1 MNVEDEYRWEK
12 RDWGLL
18 LMRGLFERFGYGK
31 GSFYWLFEVSL
42 IFDKIL
48 LNLS

>member
-1 MNVEDEYRWEK
+1 MLKKNIDERIK

-31 GSFYWLFEVSL
+31 GSFYWLFEVLL

-48 LNLS
+48 LNLG